1 MPMADGPSLN
11 NGHEMDRKA
20 DTVVVCVD
28 AAGGRLTMVA
38 AVVVVD

>member
-28 AAGGRLTMVA
+28 AGGRLTMAA
-38 AVVVVD
+38 AVVVVVD